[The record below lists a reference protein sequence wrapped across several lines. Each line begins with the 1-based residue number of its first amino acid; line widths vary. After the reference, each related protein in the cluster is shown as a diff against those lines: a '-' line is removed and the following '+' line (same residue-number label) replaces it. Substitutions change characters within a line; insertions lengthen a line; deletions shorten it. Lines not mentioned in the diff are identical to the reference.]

1 MFCKYYMKFTDM
13 TADQVSLLLLAQSWC
28 LGPAGI
34 MVRLTAGLMDTFW
47 SP

>member
-13 TADQVSLLLLAQSWC
+13 TADQVSLLLLLLLASWC

-34 MVRLTAGLMDTFW
+34 W
-47 SP
+47 